1 MRTKGRD
8 DGIKAMKTG
17 SRVLIAIA
25 ATWLGGLALPTAD
38 RASAADLAFYPAQL
52 EPAPPGWWYHY
63 YVEAGVREFLNNPQR
78 DGVTALGGQS
88 LAKYYEY
95 STIKPGAFL
104 DGWTSIGS
112 NNGLYQIDGW
122 AKNIGYSDQK
132 YELGAS
138 VAGRHYVSFSWDQI
152 PHVYSTSAQTIYNGV
167 GSTNLTLPP
176 GLSNQ
181 LFGDAGCTPG
191 PAGCIVPVTPANAA
205 KVQQDILTS
214 THQTDIGIRRDTASV
229 EYRYTP
235 DDHWDWR
242 ANYSNTRRTGTQ
254 PDAVLFAQSTVG
266 VRVDVPKPVADTTQN
281 YGASGEYAGVSAW
294 NQKFN
299 LKVAYNGSTYTDDAS
314 SYTVQNPFCPIGAV
328 NPVCANG
335 FGATAPVA
343 LMSSWPSNQA
353 NGASTTAG
361 VDLPFNSRYM
371 GTVSYTNMRQNQQFQ
386 PFTLTPFTTT
396 GGVPAGW
403 SGIPGVPVN
412 SLAALPTQSLNGNIN
427 TLLVNN
433 VITTQLT
440 PDLKVKT
447 SYRFYNYDNGTPEI
461 KFSDWVLNDAFN
473 AKIFAF
479 LAPVQSISVSYNK
492 QNVGS
497 EINWRPSREWNLGAM
512 YGYERYD
519 YIRTDVDTTRENSG
533 KFYVDWKPAGWMT
546 ARASVLG
553 SERRYDNYDY
563 LAFVGIAQWPSGGA
577 SQYSTA
583 YRQFMFDNRDR
594 LRVQTSLAVD
604 VFHNVTLTPTL
615 SYRDDNY
622 MLNRA
627 TEVGLNSDKAVSAGV
642 ELAWVASSGYKVRG
656 VLHARPPGTADFFGW
671 AECGSIP
678 ALGLLHRQ
686 RGRQH
691 KHLHVGRHT
700 RGHSIQAGFEPD
712 LQLRHREKFTAADL
726 CRRNGPECRH
736 RRSVSGRDQ
745 HLPAAR
751 SNGEIHVRR
760 RFHPTHGME
769 RQGQR
774 ATALCLGEQP
784 GHELA
789 NRPDAD
795 LYVLDHQYDGLH
807 DLAGL
812 EQPELQR
819 AQDRRFAGLRVVG
832 TRRRDT
838 SIFRPSL
845 IPSGGGPAQRQDG
858 HHCRTML
865 LTVISSYLI
874 QAPYW
879 PPPGASV

>member
-314 SYTVQNPFCPIGAV
+314 SYTVQNPFCPIGAA

-440 PDLKVKT
+440 TDLKVKT

-642 ELAWVASSGYKVRG
+642 ELAWVAS
-656 VLHARPPGTADFFGW
+656 
-671 AECGSIP
+671 
-678 ALGLLHRQ
+678 
-686 RGRQH
+686 
-691 KHLHVGRHT
+691 
-700 RGHSIQAGFEPD
+700 PD
-712 LQLRHREKFTAADL
+712 TKFVASYM
-726 CRRNGPECRH
+726 R
-736 RRSVSGRDQ
+736 
-745 HLPAAR
+745 
-751 SNGEIHVRR
+751 
-760 RFHPTHGME
+760 
-769 RQGQR
+769 
-774 ATALCLGEQP
+774 
-784 GHELA
+784 
-789 NRPDAD
+789 
-795 LYVLDHQYDGLH
+795 DHQ
-807 DLAGL
+807 
-812 EQPELQR
+812 EQL
-819 AQDRRFAGLRVVG
+819 
-832 TRRRDT
+832 
-838 SIFRPSL
+838 
-845 IPSGGGPAQRQDG
+845 
-858 HHCRTML
+858 
-865 LTVISSYLI
+865 ISSAGQNVAPFPPSAYYTANVVDNIDTYMVGATHAVIPYKLDLSLTYSYVTARNSQPLI
-874 QAPYW
+874 FADGTGPSAATGGQFPDVTSTYQRLEAMAKYTFDDDFIRRMGWNGKVSARLRYAWESNRVTNWQTDLMQTYMYSITNTTGYMTWLAWNNPNYNVHRI
-879 PPPGASV
+879 GASLAFAW